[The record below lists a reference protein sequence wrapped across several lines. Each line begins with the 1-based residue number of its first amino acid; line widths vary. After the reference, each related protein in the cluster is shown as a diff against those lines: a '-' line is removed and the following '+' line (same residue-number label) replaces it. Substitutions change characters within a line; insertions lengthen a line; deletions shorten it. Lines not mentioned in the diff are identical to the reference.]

1 MRTGRSLT
9 RYRRSDAR
17 WDDLIT
23 LTAVCPYE
31 GDLSGHIMKL
41 VQEDL
46 TWAVQVANKQLS
58 PLDVARQGL
67 GCFLERNPYRSCLSS
82 RSLPVTSRD
91 LT

>member
-41 VQEDL
+41 V
-46 TWAVQVANKQLS
+46 
-58 PLDVARQGL
+58 P
-67 GCFLERNPYRSCLSS
+67 CLSS